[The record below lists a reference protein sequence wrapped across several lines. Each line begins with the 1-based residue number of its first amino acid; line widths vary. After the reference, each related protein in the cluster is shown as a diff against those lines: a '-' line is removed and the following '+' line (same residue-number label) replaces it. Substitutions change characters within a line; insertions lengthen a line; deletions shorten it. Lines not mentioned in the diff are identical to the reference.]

1 MNKTIFLIMLYFLPL
16 FKSLGGELQ
25 GIIVDETNTPVE
37 FVNII
42 LHKYNDSNY
51 LNGSLTAADGSFK
64 IGEINDGNYYL
75 EIIFLGFSTDT
86 IKNLLM
92 EKNENKNLGNIILK
106 KSSNIIDGVEIV
118 ANRPLIERKA
128 DRIVYNVENSVKS
141 SGENV
146 MDLLRSVP
154 GVTVSGT
161 DQIRINGKSEI
172 QVMIN
177 GKIEQLTGDQLANLL
192 KSIQSNNV
200 KKIEVVS
207 NPSAKYDASAK
218 GGILD
223 IQLKTNLKT
232 GVNGSIYANYRQGKY
247 ANGETGFNLNLNYK
261 KLTLSTNYG
270 FGDNVNFDKGTF
282 VRNFKI
288 DEIIQQYDES
298 SFDKYPFLYHY
309 ANLNMQYAIND
320 KHRLGMGSEFF
331 NFYNPHKSDANL
343 NIINDLSTNIISEV
357 QKTKSNSTGKN
368 NNPSLS
374 LNYKGTLDTM
384 GSTLEFGYD
393 YTYFHLLTN
402 SQLTTNF
409 FDGNN
414 NVTQIP
420 LDFKQSNPFIV
431 NLHTSKLDFL
441 KPLKNKN
448 SIEIGGKFTWTK
460 TTNDIRFDNLIDDIY
475 VLDSTKS
482 NAFQYKENINALYA
496 IWNKE
501 WKNGWSTNVGLR
513 SEQTNTNQLSITLD
527 SLTKRSY
534 IDFFPSAF
542 IQKTF
547 KEKHSLNLNYSRK
560 IHRPNFE
567 DLNPF
572 QFYRSQYSIWTG
584 NANLIPEYINVTE
597 ITYSFDYKYTFN
609 LGHEN
614 IKNSYTHLA
623 FQDDT
628 TKITTYKA
636 SNFKVRNNLNL
647 GVNVNKELFK
657 WWILSFSA
665 QYTFFKYNAIVNNQT
680 FDLSSNKVN
689 ISIDNTFILPKQF
702 KINVFAFY
710 DSPYLDATDIMKGN
724 GMVNISV
731 SKTFFDKKLQ
741 IRLMGNDIFNTLNSS
756 YTTQFANVDSKTTR
770 KFNSRQ
776 VGVSLVYNFQ
786 KGKKFESS
794 NINKSNEEEKNR
806 IN

>member
-1 MNKTIFLIMLYFLPL
+1 MHKNIFVFVLSLVPFLNS
-16 FKSLGGELQ
+16 FCGGLQ
-25 GIIVDETNTPVE
+25 GIVLDENNTPIE
-37 FVNII
+37 FANVI
-42 LHKYNDSNY
+42 LHKYKDPDY
-51 LNGSLTAADGSFK
+51 INGSLTGTDGSFK
-64 IGEINDGNYYL
+64 IEDIAEGDYFL
-75 EIIFLGFSTDT
+75 EILYLGYKTDT
-86 IKNLLM
+86 LNDITI
-92 EKNENKNLGNIILK
+92 EKNQAKELGSIQLK
-106 KSSNIIDGVEIV
+106 KSSNIIDGVEVV
-118 ANRPLIERKA
+118 ANRPIIERKA

-141 SGENV
+141 TGENV

-161 DQIRINGKSEI
+161 DQIRINGKTEI

-177 GKIEQLTGDQLANLL
+177 GKIEQMTGDQLANLL

-232 GVNGSIYANYRQGKY
+232 GVNGSVYGNYRQGRY
-247 ANGETGFNLNLNYK
+247 ANGEVGFNVNLNYK
-261 KLTLSTNYG
+261 KLTMSANYG
-270 FGDNVNFDKGTF
+270 FGDNVNFNKTTF
-282 VRNFKI
+282 VRNFLI
-288 DEIIQQYDES
+288 DGVTQQFDETG
-298 SFDKYPFLYHY
+298 FDKFPFIYHY
-309 ANLNMQYAIND
+309 ANLNMQYAINE
-320 KHRLGMGSEFF
+320 KHRIGFGGEFF

-343 NIINDLSTNIISEV
+343 NILNDLSSNIIDEI
-357 QKTKSNSTGKN
+357 QKTKNITSGRN
-368 NNPSLS
+368 NNPSLN
-374 LNYKGTLDTM
+374 LNYKGTLDTT

-393 YTYFHLLTN
+393 YTNFHLLTN
-402 SQLTTNF
+402 SHLTTTF

-414 NVTQIP
+414 IEKENL

-431 NLHTSKLDFL
+431 NLHTSKLDYT

-448 SIEIGGKFTWTK
+448 SIETGAKFTWTK
-460 TTNDIRFDNLIDDIY
+460 TTNDIEFDNLIDGIY
-475 VLDSTKS
+475 VLDSTRS
-482 NAFQYKENINALYA
+482 NAFQYIENINAAYL
-496 IWNKE
+496 IWNKQWE
-501 WKNGWSTNVGLR
+501 KGWSTNVGLR
-513 SEQTNTNQLSITLD
+513 TEQTNTNQLSITLD

-542 IQKTF
+542 IQKTI

-597 ITYSFDYKYTFN
+597 FSYSFDNTYTFN

-647 GVNVNKELFK
+647 GVNINKELYK

-665 QYTFFKYNAIVNNQT
+665 QYTFFKYDAIVNNQE
-680 FDLSSNKVN
+680 FNLSSNKVN
-689 ISIDNTFILPKQF
+689 VSVDNTFILPKQF

-710 DSPYLDATDIMKGN
+710 DSPYLDATDVMKSN
-724 GMVNISV
+724 GMVNISI
-731 SKTFFDKKLQ
+731 SKSFFDKKLL
-741 IRLMGNDIFNTLNSS
+741 IRLMGNDIFNTLNMS
-756 YTTQFANVDSKTTR
+756 YTTNFANVDSETTT

-776 VGVSLVYNFQ
+776 VGLSIVYNFQ
-786 KGKKFESS
+786 KGKQFENS
-794 NINKSNEEEKNR
+794 NINKSNQEEKDR